1 MKVSFDVNLLS
12 SFLLYVDHRLQSYGE
27 AFTNYSGLLYPV
39 QTKIAGK
46 SAYST
51 PFRQLVNDTSISGAN
66 VMSGVYLNGN
76 FVGVGQSGLHAINHD
91 LGTVYFNAA
100 LPANTSISG
109 RYAIK
114 EFSIEY
120 TNKLEYK
127 LLFDTKYVTNSQF
140 NQTLSGL
147 ASDIKTTPAIFLRP
161 KVTENAG
168 FSFGGL
174 DDNNFK
180 IRAILIADNEFQRV
194 AACNVLKN
202 MNLRTFNVASST
214 PFDYLGNYT
223 GLNYN
228 YNNLNFISGY
238 EPLITEIKVIDVPLR
253 GDFQDIGKNIAMVDF
268 TVSTIMR
275 H

>member
-1 MKVSFDVNLLS
+1 MKVTFDLNLLT
-12 SFLLYVDHRLQSYGE
+12 SFLLCIDHELQYKGE
-27 AFTNYSGLLYPV
+27 AYTNYSGSFYPV

-46 SAYST
+46 YAYAA

-66 VMSGVYLNGN
+66 VLSGVYLNGN
-76 FVGVGQSGLHAINHD
+76 FVTIGQSGLSMINHD
-91 LGTVYFNAA
+91 LGTVYFNSG
-100 LPANTSISG
+100 LPVNTSVSG

-114 EFSIEY
+114 DFSIQY
-120 TNKLEYK
+120 TDQLEYK
-127 LLFDTKYVTNSQF
+127 LLFETKYVTNSLF

-147 ASDIKTTPAIFLRP
+147 ASDVKTCPAIFLKPRI
-161 KVTENAG
+161 TENKG

-180 IRAILIADNEFQRV
+180 IRAILIADKEFQRIS
-194 AACNVLKN
+194 ACNILKN
-202 MNLRTFNVASST
+202 MNLRTFNVTAST

-228 YNNLNFISGY
+228 YNNLNFMSGY
-238 EPLITEIKVIDVPLR
+238 EPLITEVKIIDVPLK
-253 GDFQDIGKNIAMVDF
+253 GEFQDIGKSIAMVDF